1 MVVKGKV
8 GQCPGRTGQVRDV
21 VGGGASGINIGQ
33 RQETQELPGLL
44 ARCGR
49 LWGFLQDG
57 TNGMPQDSGGEL
69 VGLTVGD
76 SGQEEAGDE
85 DTSGDL

>member
-8 GQCPGRTGQVRDV
+8 GQCPGRKGQVRDV
-21 VGGGASGINIGQ
+21 VGGGASKINIRQ

-49 LWGFLQDG
+49 LWECLQDS
-57 TNGMPQDSGGEL
+57 TNGIFQDSDGEL
-69 VGLTVGD
+69 AGLTVGD
-76 SGQEEAGDE
+76 SGQEETGDK
-85 DTSGDL
+85 DTSKDL